1 MHILEDMKSSIVS
14 NTPFFNHKSNNMELI
29 VDASSHRLGAHLVSE
44 GKVTAYTSRW
54 LSKTE
59 QKYSQLEKELYA
71 IAFGCKHFHHY
82 LYGWHVEVTTD
93 HRPLKMVVANPI
105 HKAPPRV
112 QRLMLQLQPY
122 DLSLKFQPGSEIP
135 VADALSRLHLGD
147 ADPTLEESLDV
158 YVHQL
163 FMALLGGSKCLVR
176 SVYASLQRHQ
186 VLKLGGSNREGAT
199 VSGFDRS
206 ADSYQ
211 SKSQKKK
218 KKKLYAEVIEVTDGS
233 ARNRKK
239 KLKKANAT
247 SILGNQMNEN
257 ATPEELL
264 QEIDQGRAPLPA
276 HLEELEEVLEFES
289 RESVKEESTDFK

>member
-1 MHILEDMKSSIVS
+1 
-14 NTPFFNHKSNNMELI
+14 
-29 VDASSHRLGAHLVSE
+29 
-44 GKVTAYTSRW
+44 
-54 LSKTE
+54 
-59 QKYSQLEKELYA
+59 
-71 IAFGCKHFHHY
+71 
-82 LYGWHVEVTTD
+82 
-93 HRPLKMVVANPI
+93 
-105 HKAPPRV
+105 
-112 QRLMLQLQPY
+112 
-122 DLSLKFQPGSEIP
+122 
-135 VADALSRLHLGD
+135 
-147 ADPTLEESLDV
+147 
-158 YVHQL
+158 
-163 FMALLGGSKCLVR
+163 MALLGGSKCLVR

-289 RESVKEESTDFK
+289 RESVKEESTDFKKSNKQQGKSKKTKNVNPVILKEIEDLIKLRKQKARREMCVAVLDVCVSFSLIIFYMTNFIAHNFRPFETFILKIFVHFLLSFLVTFLNFEFIS